1 MAITI
6 FTNRD
11 LERVASLRMNW
22 RKEFLREVVRLRR
35 ERDIAKA
42 RDQLRSTAAANILS
56 SADNGSTTSSPPA
69 L

>member
-1 MAITI
+1 MTI